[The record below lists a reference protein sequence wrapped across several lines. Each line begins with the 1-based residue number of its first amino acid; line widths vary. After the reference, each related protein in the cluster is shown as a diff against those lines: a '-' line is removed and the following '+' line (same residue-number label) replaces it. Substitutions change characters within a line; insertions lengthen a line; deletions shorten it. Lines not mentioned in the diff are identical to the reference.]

1 MTPRQSPNSQAC
13 LGFGS
18 GAPQRTHGEKYRDRL
33 PCLIVLASLVVIVGG
48 AVFPALAQPLDPES
62 LIGVWSGR
70 VTAMDKASVNL
81 KMVLTIRRVAGGE
94 VFGLLEMYPHQR
106 PIVSRP
112 FRGTLEGNELRVLAW
127 RLTVFPRRMTGR
139 TNGGTGPM
147 AGHGG
152 AEVELTKE

>member
-81 KMVLTIRRVAGGE
+81 VLTIRRVAGGE